1 MTHAGY
7 LVAGYGITFVAL
19 GAYAW
24 RVVARGRAL
33 SRALPPEERR
43 WR

>member
-7 LVAGYGITFVAL
+7 LVAGYAVMLGVLAL
-19 GAYAW
+19 YALRLLW
-24 RVVARGRAL
+24 RGRAL
-33 SRALPPEERR
+33 TRAVPPEERR

>member
-7 LVAGYGITFVAL
+7 LVAGYAVML
-19 GAYAW
+19 GTLVLYAARLW
-24 RVVARGRAL
+24 RRGRAL
-33 SRALPPEERR
+33 ARSVPPEERR